1 MKLMDDGQGV
11 SMHVGLRNPGMFEAT
26 YSDWKVLKTRG
37 VIAITFE
44 VPIEAEGLAYTA
56 LQGMP
61 NSAEEKWFVIARHPA
76 SAALRPTAGD
86 GEDGTSC
93 DPPRPL
99 RYSGL

>member
-1 MKLMDDGQGV
+1 MDSGFIRSPGGAKV
-11 SMHVGLRNPGMFEAT
+11 VLRSDMFEAT

-37 VIAITFE
+37 VVAITFE

-76 SAALRPTAGD
+76 SAGRAALSAED
-86 GEDGTSC
+86 GEDGTSR